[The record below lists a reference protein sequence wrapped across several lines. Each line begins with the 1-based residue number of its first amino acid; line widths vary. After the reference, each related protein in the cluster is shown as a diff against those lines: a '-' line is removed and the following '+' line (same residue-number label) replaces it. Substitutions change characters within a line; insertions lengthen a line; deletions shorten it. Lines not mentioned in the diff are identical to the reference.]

1 VFAVYGTS
9 SYDDEDFF
17 LALRAATLETDNTDV
32 IIVGDLNTTLSR
44 DLDQEGYSTDP
55 HWRSRSVINE
65 WIEVG
70 DYTDAYRSV
79 NPDTKGRTW
88 RKPHHTLAAR
98 LDYILLSNSLST
110 KLQSC
115 RIVFTPPSI
124 SDHHGCQATII
135 LDKSPTGPGTFR
147 AAPHIEADF
156 GYQQSVKYL
165 IQDEMISLSN
175 ITKKEKDEARKQ
187 NFEIFEISK
196 DQNLTKEGRSLILAE
211 KKSQMISKETLLRAG
226 LSISTNTA
234 LDFVVFKVGCATK
247 LYQRNLKSLEKDCL
261 EDIQEK
267 MESLLETDP
276 DNLEDLKSLEEEQ
289 EAILIHICKARNLQ
303 DPPR

>member
-1 VFAVYGTS
+1 
-9 SYDDEDFF
+9 
-17 LALRAATLETDNTDV
+17 
-32 IIVGDLNTTLSR
+32 
-44 DLDQEGYSTDP
+44 
-55 HWRSRSVINE
+55 
-65 WIEVG
+65 
-70 DYTDAYRSV
+70 
-79 NPDTKGRTW
+79 
-88 RKPHHTLAAR
+88 
-98 LDYILLSNSLST
+98 
-110 KLQSC
+110 
-115 RIVFTPPSI
+115 
-124 SDHHGCQATII
+124 
-135 LDKSPTGPGTFR
+135 
-147 AAPHIEADF
+147 
-156 GYQQSVKYL
+156 
-165 IQDEMISLSN
+165 MISLSN